1 MSEKDFSYASDALS
15 HSLSNPLSQ
24 AVLKDWQQL
33 SDLYQ
38 QTRAEFLRLGHCHE
52 ALVIPT
58 PGPDRRVMLTDLVCI
73 HSENRRTRIHLADGD
88 SFLTS
93 TTFSLEIAETQLA
106 PWPQFQRLTD
116 RYLINIHRLSQ
127 THSHPERRRDYEL
140 VMDSGLCVSLPESR
154 KPRLL
159 KLLGESSLRK
169 VKSLKAHGGRGV
181 YLDNIRPFNKDLR
194 LMSKEELN
202 THFLHPRTGNFET
215 SEFLSNYIW
224 EYARLLKQ
232 GKRPPIEGNIRT
244 FWYVLKPTLARAVPL
259 EGEKQYYQ
267 MLEAFQRLIVRYG
280 MLKFRDFSFSD
291 EGQRFYVPGSKRI
304 NVLLVAEKKGHFRR
318 LQSLQEEY
326 GLTIVA
332 LGGMPSLLNSEY
344 FASNLAP
351 KLAKKPLHIISIV
364 DYNPAGALILKA
376 FLAQLQHEGLSTP
389 ESIQHLVVPEHFDP
403 EELQAIS
410 EPVPMNSKADRTKA
424 RRWIEAGG
432 GINGEPRGIESDA
445 LVLYRDRLKG
455 FLQKALDKTERPAA
469 LASSLQPPTPE
480 SPPKY
485 TPESLHTEEDLLVF

>member
-1 MSEKDFSYASDALS
+1 MSQNDFSDALS
-15 HSLSNPLSQ
+15 SPLSQ

-38 QTRAEFLRLGHCHE
+38 QTRSAFLRLGHCHE

-58 PGPDRRVMLTDLVCI
+58 PGPDRRVMLKALICI
-73 HSENRRTRIHLADGD
+73 QSENRRTRIHLADGE

-93 TTFSLEIAETQLA
+93 TTFSLETAEAQLA
-106 PWPQFQRLTD
+106 VWPQFQRLTD
-116 RYLINIHRLSQ
+116 RYLINVDRITQ

-140 VMDSGLCVSLPESR
+140 VMASGLRLPLPESR
-154 KPRLL
+154 TPRLL
-159 KLLGESSLRK
+159 KLLGETSLRK
-169 VKSLKAHGGRGV
+169 VKSLKAHGGQGV

-194 LMSKEELN
+194 LMSKEELHS
-202 THFLHPRTGNFET
+202 HFLNPRTGNFET
-215 SEFLSNYIW
+215 PEFLSNYIW
-224 EYARLLKQ
+224 EYAHLLKQ

-244 FWYVLKPTLARAVPL
+244 FWYILKPTLARAIPL
-259 EGEKQYYQ
+259 EGEKQYFQ

-280 MLKFRDFSFSD
+280 LLKFRDFSFSD
-291 EGQRFYVPGSKRI
+291 EGQRFYVPGSERV
-304 NVLLVAEKKGHFRR
+304 NVLLVAEKKGHFSR
-318 LQSLQEEY
+318 LQALQEEY
-326 GLTIVA
+326 GMTIVA

-376 FLAQLQHEGLSTP
+376 FLSQIQHEGLNTP
-389 ESIQHLVVPEHFDP
+389 ASVQHLVVPEHFDP
-403 EELQAIS
+403 EELQAIA

-432 GINGEPRGIESDA
+432 GINGKPMGIESEA

-455 FLQKALDKTERPAA
+455 FLQKALDKTQTVGT
-469 LASSLQPPTPE
+469 LTST
-480 SPPKY
+480 Y
-485 TPESLHTEEDLLVF
+485 TPESLYTEENLLVF

>member
-1 MSEKDFSYASDALS
+1 MSTKDFSDAVGG
-15 HSLSNPLSQ
+15 PLSQ
-24 AVLKDWQQL
+24 AILKDWQQL
-33 SDLYQ
+33 TDLYQ
-38 QTRAEFLRLGHCHE
+38 QTRAAFLRLGACHE

-58 PGPDRRVMLTDLVCI
+58 PGPDRRVMLKDLI
-73 HSENRRTRIHLADGD
+73 GIQSENRRTRIHLLNGE

-93 TTFSLEIAETQLA
+93 TTFSLEIAAEQLA

-116 RYLINIHRLSQ
+116 RYLINIDQITQ
-127 THSHPERRRDYEL
+127 TRSHPERRRDYEL
-140 VMDSGLCVSLPESR
+140 VMFSGLRLPLPESR

-159 KLLGESSLRK
+159 KHLNESSLRK
-169 VKSLKAHGGRGV
+169 VKSLKAHGGQGV

-194 LMSKEELN
+194 LMSKEELH
-202 THFLHPRTGNFET
+202 THFLNPRTGNFET

-244 FWYVLKPTLARAVPL
+244 FWYILKPTLARAIPL
-259 EGEKQYYQ
+259 EGEKQYFQ
-267 MLEAFQRLIVRYG
+267 MLDAFQRLIVRYG

-291 EGQRFYVPGSKRI
+291 EGQRFYVPGTERI

-326 GLTIVA
+326 GMTIVA

-344 FASNLAP
+344 FASNLGP

-376 FLAQLQHEGLSTP
+376 FLAQLQHEGVSAP
-389 ESIQHLVVPEHFDP
+389 VSIQHLVVPEHFDP
-403 EELQAIS
+403 EELQAIA

-432 GINGEPRGIESDA
+432 GINGEPRGIESEA

-455 FLQKALDKTERPAA
+455 FLEQALDKTDAPEGLVSPAKSSASESTSKYSPEA
-469 LASSLQPPTPE
+469 LQ
-480 SPPKY
+480 
-485 TPESLHTEEDLLVF
+485 TEEELLVF